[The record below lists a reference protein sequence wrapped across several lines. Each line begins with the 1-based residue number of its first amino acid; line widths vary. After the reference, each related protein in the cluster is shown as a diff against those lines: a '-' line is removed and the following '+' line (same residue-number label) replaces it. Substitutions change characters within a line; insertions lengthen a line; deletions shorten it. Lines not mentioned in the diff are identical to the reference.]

1 MNTAKMT
8 KPHPIPVLLLFAA
21 ATAVLVWLL
30 LSGVEDEPPRRAA
43 RWAET
48 ISDLDACCRRK
59 HVRSEQYDHFAAIA
73 AGERREAAARLFRAM
88 ALSAR
93 VQEAE
98 CAAAIGR
105 LGGRYTPPVKVA
117 LFRGATDENLARSLA
132 YERQRLR
139 TAPDIGI
146 ARALARGN
154 RLAARALI
162 HAAAGDVRHVV
173 LMERLRDG
181 VSAGAY
187 RLCPRC
193 GNLYEAVSTD
203 PYCPICL
210 TAGRNFIAIE

>member
-117 LFRGATDENLARSLA
+117 S
-132 YERQRLR
+132 
-139 TAPDIGI
+139 GI
-146 ARALARGN
+146 IAKLCQFKAGITTCME
-154 RLAARALI
+154 AAFLK
-162 HAAAGDVRHVV
+162 V
-173 LMERLRDG
+173 LLDRID
-181 VSAGAY
+181 
-187 RLCPRC
+187 
-193 GNLYEAVSTD
+193 
-203 PYCPICL
+203 
-210 TAGRNFIAIE
+210 

>member
-30 LSGVEDEPPRRAA
+30 FSGVEDEPPRRAA

-98 CAAAIGR
+98 CAAVIGR

-146 ARALARGN
+146 ARALAKFFG
-154 RLAARALI
+154 
-162 HAAAGDVRHVV
+162 
-173 LMERLRDG
+173 
-181 VSAGAY
+181 S
-187 RLCPRC
+187 
-193 GNLYEAVSTD
+193 
-203 PYCPICL
+203 
-210 TAGRNFIAIE
+210 

>member
-30 LSGVEDEPPRRAA
+30 FSGVEDEPPRRAA

-105 LGGRYTPPVKVA
+105 LGGRYTPP
-117 LFRGATDENLARSLA
+117 RRATCATS
-132 YERQRLR
+132 
-139 TAPDIGI
+139 
-146 ARALARGN
+146 
-154 RLAARALI
+154 
-162 HAAAGDVRHVV
+162 
-173 LMERLRDG
+173 
-181 VSAGAY
+181 
-187 RLCPRC
+187 C
-193 GNLYEAVSTD
+193 
-203 PYCPICL
+203 
-210 TAGRNFIAIE
+210 

>member
-1 MNTAKMT
+1 MNPATMT
-8 KPHPIPVLLLFAA
+8 KPHPIPVLRLFAA
-21 ATAVLVWLL
+21 ATAGLVWLL

-105 LGGRYTPPVKVA
+105 LGGRSTPPVKGA
-117 LFRGATDENLARSLA
+117 L
-132 YERQRLR
+132 
-139 TAPDIGI
+139 
-146 ARALARGN
+146 
-154 RLAARALI
+154 
-162 HAAAGDVRHVV
+162 
-173 LMERLRDG
+173 
-181 VSAGAY
+181 
-187 RLCPRC
+187 
-193 GNLYEAVSTD
+193 
-203 PYCPICL
+203 
-210 TAGRNFIAIE
+210 

>member
-1 MNTAKMT
+1 
-8 KPHPIPVLLLFAA
+8 
-21 ATAVLVWLL
+21 
-30 LSGVEDEPPRRAA
+30 
-43 RWAET
+43 
-48 ISDLDACCRRK
+48 
-59 HVRSEQYDHFAAIA
+59 
-73 AGERREAAARLFRAM
+73 M

-162 HAAAGDVRHVV
+162 RAATGDVRHVV

-181 VSAGAY
+181 VSSGAY

>member
-1 MNTAKMT
+1 MMKLR
-8 KPHPIPVLLLFAA
+8 PILILLLFAA
-21 ATAVLVWLL
+21 SSGVLVWLL
-30 LSGVEDEPPRRAA
+30 LSGVEDEPPRHAP

-73 AGERREAAARLFRAM
+73 TTERRNDAARLFRAM

-105 LGGRYTPPVKVA
+105 LGGHYVPPVKVA
-117 LFRGATDENLARSLA
+117 LFRGATDENLTRSLA

-139 TAPDIGI
+139 VAPDIGI

-162 HAAAGDVRHVV
+162 RAAAGDLRHVV

-181 VSAGAY
+181 VSTGSY

-193 GNLYEAVSTD
+193 GNLYEAVRTD

-210 TAGRNFIAIE
+210 TSGRNFIAIE

>member
-30 LSGVEDEPPRRAA
+30 LSGVEDEPPRHVA

-59 HVRSEQYDHFAAIA
+59 HVKAEQYDHFAAIA
-73 AGERREAAARLFRAM
+73 EAERRDDAARLFRAM

-93 VQEAE
+93 LQESD
-98 CAAAIGR
+98 CARVIVR

-117 LFRGATDENLARSLA
+117 LFRGSTGENLARSID
-132 YERQRLR
+132 YELRLTR
-139 TAPDIGI
+139 ACRGAGI
-146 ARALARGN
+146 DRALARGN

-162 HAAAGDVRHVV
+162 RAAASDIRHIV
-173 LMERLRDG
+173 LMERFRDG
-181 VSAGAY
+181 ASSGAY

-193 GNLYEAVSTD
+193 GNLYETVHAD
-203 PYCPICL
+203 PYCPICQ
-210 TAGRNFIAIE
+210 TAGRNFIDME

>member
-30 LSGVEDEPPRRAA
+30 FSGVEDEPPRRAA

-154 RLAARALI
+154 RLIKNYFANCIHKKSKSYTLSPFYALLLHPRTLTI
-162 HAAAGDVRHVV
+162 
-173 LMERLRDG
+173 
-181 VSAGAY
+181 
-187 RLCPRC
+187 LCD
-193 GNLYEAVSTD
+193 T
-203 PYCPICL
+203 IFL
-210 TAGRNFIAIE
+210 TASLAFPR